1 MDNVNSTLNKTLD
14 QSQANIALTK
24 DRQEEL
30 QKIKKACQDFE
41 SIFTYYLLKNMRQ
54 TIPQS
59 QSAVSSVGKDTFNMI
74 LDQKIAEDFSRK
86 GNGLGLQKMLYEQ
99 MTKNYPKAV
108 PEEVIIIK

>member
-1 MDNVNSTLNKTLD
+1 MDNVNSAHNKTLD

-24 DRQEEL
+24 DRKEEL

-54 TIPQS
+54 TIPKS
-59 QSAVSSVGKDTFNMI
+59 QNAVSSPGKDTYNMI
-74 LDQKIAEDFSRK
+74 LDQKIAEDFSRR

-99 MTKNYPKAV
+99 MTKNYTKDITQ
-108 PEEVIIIK
+108 EVIK